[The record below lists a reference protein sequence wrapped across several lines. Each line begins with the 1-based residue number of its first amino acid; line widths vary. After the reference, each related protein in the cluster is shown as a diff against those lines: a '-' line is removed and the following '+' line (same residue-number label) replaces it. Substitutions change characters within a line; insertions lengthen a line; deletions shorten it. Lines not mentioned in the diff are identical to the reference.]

1 MEVEWR
7 RMQMKRKLFAI
18 AIVIVLGLFI
28 SSCLMGRQSFTKY
41 CNPSPQVIGFST
53 QTPVSFIFG
62 KNNLYYTTPDASQ
75 DMYLDSY
82 HLKLQDAL
90 TVSPVFEKG
99 SFGDIS
105 PDRKWIVYS
114 KRPPETVNLAP
125 YDGGLDF
132 YLVGW
137 DGKSLAKEDGGR
149 KIVDATENWDY
160 SRWIN
165 KDLLLFER
173 KSADKNYVIDQLIF
187 MNPFSGEMRKYSFF
201 IDKEHYAK
209 RSMEINPQGTYL
221 VYFDD
226 MRISREIHLLELA
239 TGKENIIQ
247 VAPLHFGRATWNPSG
262 TQFAVHMEKLDNAR
276 NPDTGYGLYIV
287 NVNGKAE
294 RVVDL
299 STQPEYNDY
308 SIINVEWSPDG
319 RHIAFGVTTESR
331 WMAAHVYDV
340 ESKEVVQLCYDFVDF
355 EQIWSDDGHYLLA
368 HKPYISEDTPDGL
381 DWVLLDVESWD
392 TWAFQ
397 HTSRLSPRYI
407 WRVEK

>member
-1 MEVEWR
+1 
-7 RMQMKRKLFAI
+7 MKRKLFVI
-18 AIVIVLGLFI
+18 AIVIVLGLSM
-28 SSCLMGRQSFTKY
+28 SSCWMGRQSFTKY
-41 CNPSPQVIGFST
+41 CNPSPRVIGLNT
-53 QTPVSFIFG
+53 QTPVSFILG
-62 KNNLYYTTPDASQ
+62 QNNMYYTTSDPLQ
-75 DMYLDSY
+75 DIYRDSY

-114 KRPPETVNLAP
+114 KRPPETVNLVP

-137 DGKSLAKEDGGR
+137 DGKSLAKEEGGR
-149 KIVDATENWDY
+149 KIVDASENWDY

-173 KSADKNYVIDQLIF
+173 RSADKNYIIDQLIF
-187 MNPFSGEMRKYSFF
+187 MNPFSGEMRKYPFF
-201 IDKEHYAK
+201 IDREQDSK
-209 RSMEINPQGTYL
+209 RMMEINPQGTYL

-226 MRISREIHLLELA
+226 LRISREIHALELA

-247 VAPLHFGRATWNPSG
+247 IAPLQYARATWSPDG
-262 TQFAVHMEKLDNAR
+262 TQFAVHMEKLDGAR

-299 STQPEYNDY
+299 STQYNGY
-308 SIINVEWSPDG
+308 IIVNVEWSPDG
-319 RHIAFGVTTESR
+319 RRIAFGVTTENR

-340 ESKEVVQLCYDFVDF
+340 KSKEVVQLCYDFVDF
-355 EQIWSDDGHYLLA
+355 EQIWSDDGRYLLA
-368 HKPYISEDTPDGL
+368 HKPYSVEDASSL
-381 DWVLLDVESWD
+381 DWVLLNVESWKA
-392 TWAFQ
+392 WLIQ

-407 WRVEK
+407 WDGN